1 MRTRGFVTNEWL
13 IGIAVTMVWVGLSLP
28 LYARIVK
35 QLSRGAAPVGAASHL
50 AALAVAALAPVAVVA
65 LLYAVAW
72 LGEWVW
78 RCVRRRGRPE

>member
-28 LYARIVK
+28 IYDRLLK
-35 QLSRGAAPVGAASHL
+35 QLSRGAAPIGAAGHV
-50 AALAVAALAPVAVVA
+50 AALAVAALTPVAALA
-65 LLYAVAW
+65 LLCAVER
-72 LGEWVW
+72 LGEFVW